1 MERDVLQKRIA
12 RLTTLENVGGVFR
25 DGRAIYERARAFA
38 IKAHLGQMQGDEFY
52 TCHLEEVENV
62 LIRFDSCSF
71 RMRAAAWL
79 HDTVEKSN
87 VTMKDINREFP
98 GFVASLVD
106 AVTIVQGES
115 REQRNSATYLR
126 VKEQGSYAVVLKLAD
141 RIANVEEAIRAATL
155 TNDSKLPIHEDEYS
169 EFRDALYESKN
180 ADAMWAHMDIVDEIG
195 NQTITRLKLATLANS
210 VSSPTA
216 SSILEVAASVSRPS
230 RR

>member
-1 MERDVLQKRIA
+1 MERNVLQERIA
-12 RLTTLENVGGVFR
+12 RLTTLENLGGVFR

-38 IKAHLGQMQGDEFY
+38 IKAHLGQMQRDKFY

-79 HDTVEKSN
+79 HDTVEKSDI
-87 VTMKDINREFP
+87 TMKDINREFP
-98 GFVASLVD
+98 GFVALLVET
-106 AVTIVQGES
+106 VTSAPGKT
-115 REQRNSATYLR
+115 REERNSATYLR
-126 VKEQGSYAVVLKLAD
+126 VKKRGGLAIVLKLAD
-141 RIANVEEAIRAATL
+141 RIANVEEAIQAAIL
-155 TNDSKLPIHEDEYS
+155 TNDSKLLIHEDEYS